1 MVKTLYMLIGP
12 KGSGKTYIGT
22 LIGQRTAIHFL
33 SVEPIWLALQP
44 GEDGW
49 QTVAALIDDLFVQY
63 DNVMIESLGAGEPFQ
78 QFYAEL
84 ANRYAVNMIRVHA
97 DLDTCLERV
106 RNRNRAN
113 HIPVPEEQVA
123 AYNKIAAAVEYDW
136 AAEIDNNGPAT
147 EDAILAVIYNLLP
160 NL

>member
-1 MVKTLYMLIGP
+1 
-12 KGSGKTYIGT
+12 
-22 LIGQRTAIHFL
+22 
-33 SVEPIWLALQP
+33 ALQP
-44 GEDGW
+44 EEDGW

-78 QFYAEL
+78 QFYANL
-84 ANRYAVNMIRVHA
+84 AQRYVIKMIRVQTE
-97 DLDTCLERV
+97 LDTCRERV
-106 RNRNRAN
+106 RNRNRAH

-147 EDAILAVIYNLLP
+147 EEAILAVIRRLLLGVSSFSP
-160 NL
+160 